1 MAALA
6 DPALA
11 ALVWG
16 LRELLTPPLNTA
28 LALNARPG
36 LQLPSGL
43 HLHCQQS
50 FRPWADAL
58 TQRGHPLIAAGFD
71 PHGQVD
77 ALPPDQACVLLLFPR
92 QREAQRA
99 EAARAL
105 LSLGADG
112 VLLAAQ
118 ANEHGAKSVE
128 ADLRVLC
135 PGLVVHSKHHC
146 RVLLARAAD
155 IDRARC
161 LEWSGLDAA
170 RPIDCA
176 GLVQRPLRSAPGLF
190 AVDRIDTGSALLIE
204 HLPAQLAGAVADL
217 GSGVGVLSAA
227 ALERCPGIE
236 SLDLFEADARA
247 VALSLNN
254 LSGARVPV
262 RAHWSDVAS
271 GIDGRF
277 DVVLSNPPFHIGS
290 KGLPALGQAFLRSA
304 AAALKPGGE
313 CWIVANAHLPY
324 EGQLQQLFGEVR
336 SIALGSGFKVL
347 RAVRPPTA
355 AVRA

>member
-11 ALVWG
+11 ALGWG
-16 LRELLTPPLNTA
+16 LRELLTPAPTA
-28 LALNARPG
+28 ALLLNARPG

-43 HLHCQQS
+43 HLHCQQG
-50 FRPWADAL
+50 FRPLADAL
-58 TQRGHPLIAAGFD
+58 TLQGHALIAPGFD
-71 PHGQVD
+71 PHGQVE
-77 ALPPDQACVLLLFPR
+77 ALPPDQACVLLLPPR

-135 PGLVVHSKHHC
+135 PDLIVHSKHHC
-146 RVLLARAAD
+146 RVLLAHAAD

-161 LEWSGLDAA
+161 TEWSTLDAP
-170 RPIDCA
+170 RPLDCA
-176 GLVQRPLRSAPGLF
+176 DLIQRPLRSAPGLF

-204 HLPAQLAGAVADL
+204 RLPAHLAGAVADL

-227 ALERCPGIE
+227 ALERCPGVE

-254 LSGARVPV
+254 LTGAGIPV

-304 AAALKPGGE
+304 GAALKPGGE

-324 EGQLQQLFGEVR
+324 EATLAESFGRVEC
-336 SIALGSGFKVL
+336 IARRDGFKLL
-347 RAVRPPTA
+347 RAAQPRG
-355 AVRA
+355 

>member
-11 ALVWG
+11 ALGWG
-16 LRELLTPPLNTA
+16 LRELLTPAPTA
-28 LALNARPG
+28 ALLLNARPG
-36 LQLPSGL
+36 LQLPGGL

-50 FRPWADAL
+50 FRPLADAL
-58 TQRGHPLIAAGFD
+58 SQQGHALIAAGFD
-71 PHGQVD
+71 PHGQAD
-77 ALPPDQACVLLLFPR
+77 PLPPDQACVLLLPPR
-92 QREAQRA
+92 QREALRA

-118 ANEHGAKSVE
+118 ANELGAKSVE
-128 ADLRVLC
+128 ADLRALC
-135 PGLVVHSKHHC
+135 PGLIVHSKHHC

-161 LEWSGLDAA
+161 TEWSTLDAA
-170 RPIDCA
+170 RPLNCA
-176 GLVQRPLRSAPGLF
+176 GLIQRPLRSAPGLF
-190 AVDRIDTGSALLIE
+190 AVDRVDTGSALLIE
-204 HLPAQLAGAVADL
+204 HLPVHLGGAVADF
-217 GSGVGVLSAA
+217 GSGVGVLAAA

-254 LSGARVPV
+254 LADARIPV
-262 RAHWSDVAS
+262 RAHCSDVAA
-271 GIDGRF
+271 GIGGRF
-277 DVVLSNPPFHIGS
+277 DVVLSNPPFHVGS
-290 KGLPALGQAFLRSA
+290 TGLPALGQAFLRSA

-336 SIALGSGFKVL
+336 SIVVDSGFKLL
-347 RAVRPPTA
+347 RAIRPQPGPA
-355 AVRA
+355 KA